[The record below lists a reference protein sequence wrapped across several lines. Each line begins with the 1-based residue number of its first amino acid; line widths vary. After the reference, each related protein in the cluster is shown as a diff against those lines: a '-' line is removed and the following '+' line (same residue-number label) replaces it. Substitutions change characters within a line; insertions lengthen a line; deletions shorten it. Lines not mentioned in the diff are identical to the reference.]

1 MCGRFPQARY
11 LLARAWRIPILAIQ
25 QEYIN
30 PCCLIIA
37 SPYQKGCDRAPMNW
51 GKHPPR
57 CTINARCARHNG
69 QVPWPRYHGP
79 LTNRRHCFQRKH
91 LMGSIHPSGIERK
104 IPKKAEKAGCLLLLP
119 GIEPAVWDLLTV
131 KILALYQLRCEIGRC
146 SRSLVA
152 TETTT
157 EIRYDIYTLD
167 SSKRSQSSTS
177 TLELREG
184 ALLIHASD
192 EGCT

>member
-1 MCGRFPQARY
+1 M
-11 LLARAWRIPILAIQ
+11 
-25 QEYIN
+25 
-30 PCCLIIA
+30 
-37 SPYQKGCDRAPMNW
+37 
-51 GKHPPR
+51 
-57 CTINARCARHNG
+57 
-69 QVPWPRYHGP
+69 
-79 LTNRRHCFQRKH
+79 
-91 LMGSIHPSGIERK
+91 
-104 IPKKAEKAGCLLLLP
+104 LLP

-131 KILALYQLRCEIGRC
+131 KILALYQLRCEIGGC